1 MAWKPKTIAGK
12 LLKGAV
18 IGGGSI
24 LGLAVGTS
32 VIGKVGGVVKAAVN
46 AVKNKSTAK
55 GTTVLS
61 TVGKTV
67 TSGIKGTIDKVKES
81 AVNLVSGLTSEQ
93 REILKQERQQ
103 TRAEE
108 QKLKLIDKL
117 INAGATPAEA
127 RAKAGLEPEELV
139 SYDGA
144 PVQSAGFG
152 DLLQNK
158 NIIYALGA
166 IAALFML
173 SKSKR

>member
-1 MAWKPKTIAGK
+1 MGWKPKTIAGK
-12 LLKGAV
+12 ILKGAT
-18 IGGGSI
+18 IAGGSV

-32 VIGKVGGVVKAAVN
+32 IVGKAGGIVKAAVN
-46 AVKNKSTAK
+46 AVKNRKTAK

-61 TVGKTV
+61 NAGATV
-67 TSGIKGTIDKVKES
+67 TSGIKATVDKVKES
-81 AVNLVSGLTSEQ
+81 AVNLVSGLTAEQ

-117 INAGATPAEA
+117 IRAGATPAEA

-139 SYDGA
+139 TYDGA

-158 NIIYALGA
+158 NILIALGA

-173 SKSKR
+173 TKKR

>member
-1 MAWKPKTIAGK
+1 MGWKPKTIAGK
-12 LLKGAV
+12 ILKGAT
-18 IGGGSI
+18 IAGGSV

-32 VIGKVGGVVKAAVN
+32 VVGKVGGVVKTAVN
-46 AVKNKSTAK
+46 AVKNRKTAK

-61 TVGKTV
+61 NAGATV
-67 TSGIKGTIDKVKES
+67 TSGIKATVDKVKES
-81 AVNLVSGLTSEQ
+81 AVNLVSGLTADQ

-108 QKLKLIDKL
+108 QKLKLVDKL

-139 SYDGA
+139 TYDGA

-158 NIIYALGA
+158 NILIALGA

-173 SKSKR
+173 TKKR

>member
-1 MAWKPKTIAGK
+1 MGWKPKTIAGK
-12 LLKGAV
+12 ILKGAT
-18 IGGGSI
+18 IAGGSV

-32 VIGKVGGVVKAAVN
+32 IVGKAGGIVKTAVN
-46 AVKNKSTAK
+46 AVKNRKTAK

-61 TVGKTV
+61 NAGATV
-67 TSGIKGTIDKVKES
+67 TSGIKATVDKVKES
-81 AVNLVSGLTSEQ
+81 AVNLVSGLTAEQ

-117 INAGATPAEA
+117 IRAGATPAEA
-127 RAKAGLEPEELV
+127 RAKAGLDPEELV

-158 NIIYALGA
+158 NILIALGA

-173 SKSKR
+173 TKKR